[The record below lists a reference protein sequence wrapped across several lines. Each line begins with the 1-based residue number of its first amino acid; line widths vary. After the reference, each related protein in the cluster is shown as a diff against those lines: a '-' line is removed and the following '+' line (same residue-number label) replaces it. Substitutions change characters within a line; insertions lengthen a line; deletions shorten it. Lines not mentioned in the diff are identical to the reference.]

1 MNYSI
6 LKEYEQNLLY
16 IEDVLKT
23 SSTTNNIQ
31 LEKLCKN
38 LFDDLFIGVF
48 TADKYPKNISNG
60 EMFIINN
67 RKNKGEHWV
76 SVIKYNN
83 IMYSYDTTEIFKKY
97 QYFLKTIIGYQQIKI
112 EIKVIMNM
120 IVVKGVYLG

>member
-48 TADKYPKNISNG
+48 TSDKYPK
-60 EMFIINN
+60 
-67 RKNKGEHWV
+67 
-76 SVIKYNN
+76 
-83 IMYSYDTTEIFKKY
+83 IF
-97 QYFLKTIIGYQQIKI
+97 Q
-112 EIKVIMNM
+112 M
-120 IVVKGVYLG
+120 VKCLL